1 MMGSDR
7 QTLSSG
13 ETTIVSGSRR
23 GMTLVLGV
31 FGVPTEPP
39 VICSSRPRWPR
50 MLARRSEC
58 GECGLCAC
66 QACVRARTALWRMKW
81 PSARNRH
88 ATTSMPMA
96 IAINVTT

>member
-1 MMGSDR
+1 MWWV

-13 ETTIVSGSRR
+13 ATTIVSGSRK
-23 GMTLVLGV
+23 GMIFCLGV

-39 VICSSRPRWPR
+39 VICSSRLRWPR

-81 PSARNRH
+81 PSARNKQ

-96 IAINVTT
+96 IAMNVTT